1 MAPTIYDE
9 SKLDPDRNDI
19 RLLELAPGGPEDE
32 LTATL
37 STASLNSSPS
47 YEVLSYVWGD
57 MTTPRSIQ
65 IQSSSFAITKNL
77 EAALRGLR
85 LPNQHRTLW
94 VDAICIDQDDLPERQ
109 SQVQLMK
116 QIYSQSSRVLTWLG
130 EEEEGD
136 KEVFDFLASLSSGT
150 YVFTRDCVDQP
161 DDEYQKGDCETPI
174 YIAYD
179 QLRASEFLAGTYD
192 NYCSLCMPCRYGLN
206 TYTHQ
211 VGGIMALR
219 NAVEHGAQADLLEC
233 VVRNRSRLATDPR
246 DKVYAFLGISAT
258 FQADLV
264 VPDYAQT
271 VEEVYVDFA
280 FQTMKMG
287 GPRILLH
294 AGDCEPSQYQL
305 PSWVPDWTAPRLSSY
320 GDIMMVT
327 RQVRYALFNACGEKM
342 AIPTFYSA
350 IPPGVI
356 GFEGV
361 LVDSVRHVG
370 ELHPW
375 NKWSSDSSI
384 LKQWED
390 LAILDKDPDMF
401 WRTMLCDTVIM
412 GQFRGSKYSRAGP
425 EHETCFW
432 QGWNLKMKSEL
443 PEEAQQSAFL
453 SNNIEA
459 IKIEGGPLW
468 ESPSIVQ
475 VLGSMP
481 VAQLGRR
488 LFVTK
493 TGYIGI
499 GPSTIQEGDEI
510 WVVATCKVPLIVRKC
525 DEDEA
530 ITRFAE
536 DIVYPLYTLV
546 GDSYVHGV
554 MDGEKTSSWEE
565 EKTKLMLQYT
575 NKDREVYVNK
585 KANAKEKLTLPKCN
599 IYTVAENPNNR
610 GEEP

>member
-1 MAPTIYDE
+1 
-9 SKLDPDRNDI
+9 
-19 RLLELAPGGPEDE
+19 
-32 LTATL
+32 
-37 STASLNSSPS
+37 
-47 YEVLSYVWGD
+47 
-57 MTTPRSIQ
+57 
-65 IQSSSFAITKNL
+65 
-77 EAALRGLR
+77 
-85 LPNQHRTLW
+85 
-94 VDAICIDQDDLPERQ
+94 
-109 SQVQLMK
+109 
-116 QIYSQSSRVLTWLG
+116 
-130 EEEEGD
+130 
-136 KEVFDFLASLSSGT
+136 
-150 YVFTRDCVDQP
+150 
-161 DDEYQKGDCETPI
+161 
-174 YIAYD
+174 
-179 QLRASEFLAGTYD
+179 
-192 NYCSLCMPCRYGLN
+192 
-206 TYTHQ
+206 
-211 VGGIMALR
+211 MALR
-219 NAVEHGAQADLLEC
+219 NAVKRGAQADLLEC

-246 DKVYAFLGISAT
+246 DKIYAFLGISAK

-264 VPDYAQT
+264 VPDYAKT

-280 FQTMKMG
+280 FQTMNMG

-294 AGDCEPSQYQL
+294 AGDCEPSKYQL

-327 RQVRYALFNACGEKM
+327 RQLRYALFNACGEEM
-342 AIPTFYSA
+342 AIPTFYSD

-356 GFEGV
+356 NFEGV
-361 LVDSVRHVG
+361 LVDSVLHVG
-370 ELHPW
+370 DLHPW
-375 NKWSSDSSI
+375 NKWSPDSSI

-390 LAILDKDPDMF
+390 LATLDKTPDSLYATQKCTVKEAF

-425 EHETCFW
+425 EHETYFW
-432 QGWNLKMKSEL
+432 QGWNFKMNSEL

-459 IKIEGGPLW
+459 VKVDGGALW

-530 ITRFAE
+530 ITLLAD
-536 DIVYPLYTLV
+536 DIVFPLYTLV

-554 MDGEKTSSWEE
+554 MDGEKTSSWE
-565 EKTKLMLQYT
+565 
-575 NKDREVYVNK
+575 
-585 KANAKEKLTLPKCN
+585 
-599 IYTVAENPNNR
+599 
-610 GEEP
+610 